1 MLKKYLKGSTLPLF
15 YFSNS
20 LFFYKT
26 CLIKKAKKVQKMLNL
41 HPLEE
46 RINLDVLHGL
56 LDQELKKKRGIKAN
70 FQYELENTDD
80 IKLEGDIDSI

>member
-26 CLIKKAKKVQKMLNL
+26 CLIKKAKKVQKML
-41 HPLEE
+41 
-46 RINLDVLHGL
+46 
-56 LDQELKKKRGIKAN
+56 
-70 FQYELENTDD
+70 
-80 IKLEGDIDSI
+80 KLFIL